1 MLERLISYEVRRGV
15 KSKSLHDVNSRVIG
29 SRISVGIHAGVI
41 RLSSESNTL
50 NILWCPISMEFK

>member
-1 MLERLISYEVRRGV
+1 MLERLISYEVRRGA

-29 SRISVGIHAGVI
+29 SGILVGIHAIVI
-41 RLSSESNTL
+41 GLRSGSNTL